1 MAVFRE
7 SSRTRRRRKKKS
19 RGARSDKSLGAGRVS
34 SKSNSRKVFGRK
46 KTTMIAKVMLAT
58 EFGKKQ
64 GGIQK
69 VGSAVIEKT
78 FSGEEES
85 SRDWNDLLDPF
96 SMAGVMPI
104 GRPSHP
110 PVPPARIPPTGGFEG
125 FRPARPPAQRG
136 FQGKGSSAVREKPVN
151 IPIAGSTKLT
161 IFLSIA
167 ANLGLGAA
175 ALWWIG
181 QSLKG
186 GNDTSTQTAMSI
198 LEDIQYAIYIDH
210 KLISV
215 LDDESF
221 RQFMNNMKRN
231 LQLRTRGLRS
241 D

>member
-7 SSRTRRRRKKKS
+7 SSRTRRRRKKKA
-19 RGARSDKSLGAGRVS
+19 RGSRSDRSLGAARVS
-34 SKSNSRKVFGRK
+34 SKSNRRTIHRA
-46 KTTMIAKVMLAT
+46 KTTTIARVMLAT

-64 GGIQK
+64 GGIQTI
-69 VGSAVIEKT
+69 GSAITERR

-85 SRDWNDLLDPF
+85 SRDWNNTLDPF
-96 SMAGVMPI
+96 NLAGLQPI
-104 GRPSHP
+104 GRPAHP
-110 PVPPARIPPTGGFEG
+110 PAPPARIPSGGFEG
-125 FRPARPPAQRG
+125 FRSTRPPAQRG
-136 FQGKGSSAVREKPVN
+136 TFKGKAASAVREKPFT

-161 IFLSIA
+161 AFLGLA
-167 ANLGLGAA
+167 GTMGLGAA
-175 ALWWIG
+175 ALWWVG

-186 GNDTSTQTAMSI
+186 GNDTGTQTAMSI
-198 LEDIQYAIYIDH
+198 LEEVQYAIYIDNR
-210 KLISV
+210 LISV

>member
-7 SSRTRRRRKKKS
+7 SSRTRRRRKKAS
-19 RGARSDKSLGAGRVS
+19 RKRRSDRSLGAGRVS
-34 SKSNSRKVFGRK
+34 SRSNKRKVFGRK

-69 VGSAVIEKT
+69 VGSAIMEKT

-96 SMAGVMPI
+96 NLGAPI
-104 GRPSHP
+104 GGPPQHP
-110 PVPPARIPPTGGFEG
+110 PVPARIPPTGGFQGFTPRRAPG
-125 FRPARPPAQRG
+125 FR
-136 FQGKGSSAVREKPVN
+136 GKGASAVRPKPVN
-151 IPIAGSTKLT
+151 VPIAGSNKLT
-161 IFLSIA
+161 AFLGIA
-167 ANLGLGAA
+167 GTLGMGAA
-175 ALWWIG
+175 ALWWVG

-198 LEDIQYAIYIDH
+198 LEEIQFAVYIDN

-221 RQFMNNMKRN
+221 KQFMNNMKRN